1 MMRKRRRLIYGKKI
15 RGQKPRLL
23 GEPKRKKKKLN
34 LGNQKRESQ
43 RKRRK
48 MRRGR
53 KRRNCIK
60 PKETKRLLPVFENY

>member
-1 MMRKRRRLIYGKKI
+1 MMRKRGGLICEKKI
-15 RGQKPRLL
+15 RGQKPKLL
-23 GEPKRKKKKLN
+23 EEPKRKKKKLN
-34 LGNQKRESQ
+34 LGNQKRERQ

-60 PKETKRLLPVFENY
+60 PKETKRLLPVFGSY